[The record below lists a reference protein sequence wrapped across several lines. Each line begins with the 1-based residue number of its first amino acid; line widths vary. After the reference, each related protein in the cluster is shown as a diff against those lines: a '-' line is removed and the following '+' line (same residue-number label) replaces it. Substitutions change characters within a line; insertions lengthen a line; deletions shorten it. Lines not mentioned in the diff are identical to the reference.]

1 MNKQNLMTLIAFVLL
16 LFVIG
21 KIALNELCEPTPN
34 NPVVSAVSN
43 ALSPKAPLQSPAQR
57 DPFSWDPIFQRL
69 VQLLSKAC
77 TR

>member
-21 KIALNELCEPTPN
+21 KIALNQLCEPTPN

-43 ALSPKAPLQSPAQR
+43 AISPKTPLQSPAQQ
-57 DPFSWDPIFQRL
+57 DPFSWDPVFQRL
-69 VQLLSKAC
+69 VLFLSKAC